1 MTLTDK
7 AVEAGARAL
16 CLHAGDDPDRLTYA
30 REMNCT
36 GRDREPMYR
45 WRYWVGFA
53 EACLSALA
61 AEGLVV
67 VPICDFPDFEDVRG
81 MAPDAT
87 GELSSEEF
95 VRRLR
100 DEWGAP

>member
-1 MTLTDK
+1 MTHPLPDK

-30 REMNCT
+30 HEMNCT

-53 EACLSALA
+53 EACGRAMIEA
-61 AEGLVV
+61 ARSDTPHPARPER
-67 VPICDFPDFEDVRG
+67 P
-81 MAPDAT
+81 
-87 GELSSEEF
+87 GE
-95 VRRLR
+95 
-100 DEWGAP
+100 